1 MVTLEE
7 IYQKYFGCD
16 VPFEKTGRL
25 TKSGSIAHEKLLSL
39 IKDLESL
46 GVYADGRL
54 TICQLDE
61 ISLSAISYKQ
71 EMCNDLMRF
80 VTSPIEDYVLK
91 APISIEWGGKLYN
104 LKYFALDTDYN
115 DIFMTEEKWYPD
127 SDIDIICFT
136 QLKEEDAKKVFE
148 AILSQEIENGW
159 DWRENAMNA
168 IHRRFPE
175 TNLDLVCDF
184 INHNWQNLGTDAW
197 NVENFANTL

>member
-16 VPFEKTGRL
+16 VPFGKTGRL

-61 ISLSAISYKQ
+61 KSLSAISYKQ

-80 VTSPIEDYVLK
+80 VTYEIEDYVLK
-91 APISIEWGGKLYN
+91 VPVSIDWGKKTYN
-104 LKYFALDTDYN
+104 IKYFALDIDYN

-175 TNLDLVCDF
+175 INLDLVCDF